1 MIHISSSLKTQNL
14 NKNQPCE
21 VTTHQPTTVTI
32 IRFLA
37 VFLFPRK
44 CWQIIKNIKLG
55 NCLISSCVMKTV
67 RDRSLII
74 FHGIVP
80 PPTVSVI
87 YPGEQLSSK
96 EHHPWLT
103 SISTITLAGSW
114 TYQQA
119 VCNNIIMT
127 GCLIIS
133 FVSDT
138 TYTSFWSSSSAFR
151 ESFPVSGS
159 ETDGWKD
166 GGWCVMERRGE
177 ESLPADSHN
186 FQVCGVGAGGL
197 VCVWLQL

>member
-1 MIHISSSLKTQNL
+1 M
-14 NKNQPCE
+14 
-21 VTTHQPTTVTI
+21 
-32 IRFLA
+32 
-37 VFLFPRK
+37 FLFPRK

-74 FHGIVP
+74 FHGIVSA
-80 PPTVSVI
+80 PTVSVI
-87 YPGEQLSSK
+87 YPGEHL
-96 EHHPWLT
+96 PWLT
-103 SISTITLAGSW
+103 SISTISLAGSW

-138 TYTSFWSSSSAFR
+138 TYTSFWSSYSAFR

-166 GGWCVMERRGE
+166 GGWCLMERRGE

-186 FQVCGVGAGGL
+186 FQVCGVGWGGW
-197 VCVWLQL
+197 CVYEYNCNTMTWILCVLIPLTCCIMQFKVGV